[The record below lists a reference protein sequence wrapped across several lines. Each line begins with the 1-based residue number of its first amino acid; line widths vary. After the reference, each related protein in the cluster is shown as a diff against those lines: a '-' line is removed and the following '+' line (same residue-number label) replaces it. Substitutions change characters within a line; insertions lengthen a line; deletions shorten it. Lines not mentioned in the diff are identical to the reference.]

1 MRLICYI
8 DRHSQIRI
16 APAAVRR
23 DWMDKSQQR
32 SAYRCVP
39 LNIANAHGWVIL
51 NRVPIMV
58 EWNGADGVD
67 AITIK
72 SLDDSASQTA
82 ASIFGSGVLTFPV
95 DGLFRTDPGYDL
107 MVMGPANALK
117 DAIQPLTGIVETD
130 WSPFPFTMNWK
141 FTRSH
146 APVTFERDEPICMI
160 FPMARGLVEAVEPE
174 FRLFENEPQVLEPL
188 SDWAESRHQF
198 LQDVTVEGSAAQAK
212 QWQKDYFD
220 GGGRFAVAP
229 DDHRTKVQVKPFR
242 HLPD

>member
-1 MRLICYI
+1 MRLMC
-8 DRHSQIRI
+8 DTGRHSQIRI

-23 DWMDKSQQR
+23 DWMDKTQQR
-32 SAYRCVP
+32 SAYRCLP

-51 NRVPIMV
+51 NGVPIMV

-107 MVMGPANALK
+107 MVMGPANAPK

-141 FTRSH
+141 FTRPH

-174 FRLFENEPQVLEPL
+174 FRLFENEPQSWNRFRIGLKAGTSSFRTSRWRVPPRRPNNGKKITLMAAADLQLPRTITEPRFR
-188 SDWAESRHQF
+188 S
-198 LQDVTVEGSAAQAK
+198 
-212 QWQKDYFD
+212 
-220 GGGRFAVAP
+220 GRFV
-229 DDHRTKVQVKPFR
+229 T
-242 HLPD
+242 